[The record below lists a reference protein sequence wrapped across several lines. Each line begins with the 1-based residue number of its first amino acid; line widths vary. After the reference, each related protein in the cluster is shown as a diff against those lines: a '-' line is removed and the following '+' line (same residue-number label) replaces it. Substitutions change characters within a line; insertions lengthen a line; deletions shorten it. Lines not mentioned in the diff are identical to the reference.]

1 MTRRYGPSGPR
12 RPSNASGRRQRGR
25 KTSCTTSCARAWSFR
40 TAIAAAWTARACWAY
55 ARLNAAWSRRSS
67 AVGSAE
73 GVMRQVEHLVQLLSR
88 VCSESNL
95 GCVGDPGTPAGM
107 GLRIGELSR
116 RVGVT
121 PDLLRAWERRYELL
135 RPQRSRSG
143 QRLYTDADEARV
155 RRMLGHMDRGYSPA
169 VAARLAAQAPPPPAP
184 PGAPPAAAAAP
195 AAAPTA
201 AGAADLAGLGEEL
214 RAALHALDEAAAEAA
229 LDRLLAA
236 FALDTVLRDV
246 VLPFLRDLGDRWAR
260 GTVTVGQEHFATA
273 VIAGRLHALARGWD
287 AGVGPRA
294 VLACPSDE
302 RHDLGLLCFALA
314 LRGRG
319 WRVCYLGAD
328 TPTGAIEDV
337 AAELDA
343 EVVVL
348 GAARAEPL
356 VGVAQALAALAGA
369 RRVCVGGRGSSAAL
383 AARLGAEL

>member
-1 MTRRYGPSGPR
+1 
-12 RPSNASGRRQRGR
+12 
-25 KTSCTTSCARAWSFR
+25 
-40 TAIAAAWTARACWAY
+40 
-55 ARLNAAWSRRSS
+55 
-67 AVGSAE
+67 
-73 GVMRQVEHLVQLLSR
+73 MRQVEHLVQSLSR
-88 VCSESNL
+88 DCSESNL
-95 GCVGDPGTPAGM
+95 GCVADAGTSAGT

-143 QRLYTDADEARV
+143 QRLYTDDDEARV
-155 RRMLGHMDRGYSPA
+155 RRMLGHMDRGYAPA

-195 AAAPTA
+195 AAPPTA

-246 VLPFLRDLGDRWAR
+246 VLPFLADLGERWSR
-260 GTVTVGQEHFATA
+260 GTISVGHEHFAAA
-273 VIAGRLHALARGWD
+273 VIGGRLHALGRGRD

-302 RHDLGLLCFALA
+302 RHELGLLCFALA

-319 WRVCYLGAD
+319 WRVCYLGGD
-328 TPTGAIEDV
+328 TPTAAIAGV
-337 AAELDA
+337 ADELDA
-343 EVVVL
+343 ELVVL
-348 GAARAEPL
+348 GAVRAEPL
-356 VGVAQALAALAGA
+356 VGVADQLTGLAAS
-369 RRVCVGGRGSSAAL
+369 RTVCVGGRGASAAL
-383 AARLGAEL
+383 AARLGAERLPEDPIAAADLVSARRNP